1 MQSKEKNNLVIIRL
15 FPNEDIYEK
24 LKEACKKHNVETAI
38 VLSGLGQL
46 KQFQL
51 GYFKEKG
58 NYVPE
63 DLIEAHELLSL
74 TGSISKQKEG
84 YEFHLHATLGNEK
97 KKVVGGHLIKG
108 NVEVTNEIVLLK
120 TDLKLKRRV
129 EESTGLKG
137 LFLEETKKQRRN
149 WYEKNLKKRH

>member
-1 MQSKEKNNLVIIRL
+1 MQSKEKNNLIIIRL
-15 FPNEDIYEK
+15 FPNEDIHEK
-24 LKEACKKHNVETAI
+24 IKEACKKHDADTVV

-63 DLIEAHELLSL
+63 DFTEPHELLSL
-74 TGSISKQKEG
+74 TGNISKQAEG

-108 NVEVTNEIVLLK
+108 RVEVTNEIVLLK
-120 TDLKLKRRV
+120 TDLKLKRRL

-137 LFLEETKKQRRN
+137 LSLEEI
-149 WYEKNLKKRH
+149 